1 MLYILPKLYN
11 SVFGKF
17 TIATQPFHFSMGFA
31 VSPAPCLTAG
41 APHVRPRTRSIWRC
55 MGAQCAPLRYN
66 MCQSFNAVRRVVAP
80 YDICNI
86 KHEKGKPSFLFT
98 LRKLLTS
105 VFHLIP
111 TPANKKRKAQRLPL
125 SNFLYYCSL
134 KCTSPVSASMPSTIA
149 SDSS

>member
-1 MLYILPKLYN
+1 M
-11 SVFGKF
+11 
-17 TIATQPFHFSMGFA
+17 
-31 VSPAPCLTAG
+31 
-41 APHVRPRTRSIWRC
+41 RC
-55 MGAQCAPLRYN
+55 AESSHPTVYVIQN
-66 MCQSFNAVRRVVAP
+66 MKKS
-80 YDICNI
+80 
-86 KHEKGKPSFLFT
+86 KPSFLFT
-98 LRKLLTS
+98 LRKLLTP